1 MTQWSRWSS
10 IVMFALVATVV
21 VLPTSAEAWI
31 AFAKVTASTG
41 VIEGDATDVG
51 FEKQIV
57 VLGLGNVMERPFST
71 TGISGAM
78 RMGPIQVV
86 KKFDIA
92 TPKLMQALALNTV
105 LTKVEITIFKKTT
118 TSTSTPAFKITLTN
132 ASLTQVDTS
141 YDPGTDP
148 SAVEKLE
155 MIYQKLEWTDLLSG
169 LTRII
174 Q

>member
-1 MTQWSRWSS
+1 MTHWSRWSS
-10 IVMFALVATVV
+10 IVMCALVATVI
-21 VLPTSAEAWI
+21 VLPTSADAWT

-41 VIEGDATDVG
+41 VIDGDATDVG

-57 VLGLGNVMERPFST
+57 VLGLGNSLERPFT
-71 TGISGAM
+71 NTGIAGSM
-78 RMGPIQVV
+78 KMGPIQVV

-118 TSTSTPAFKITLTN
+118 TNTSAPAFKITLTN
-132 ASLTQVDTS
+132 ASLTQVDTT
-141 YDPGTDP
+141 YDPGADP
-148 SAVEKLE
+148 SAIEKLE
-155 MIYQKLEWTDLLSG
+155 MIYQKLEWTDLISG